1 MLVSPKEK
9 TFHLIEII
17 ELAVAK
23 TWWAVSFIAV
33 NAEVAILI
41 GIDNILAPEAL
52 ACDIFL
58 VLSNHALMV
67 LTATVSMLLNALVFG
82 AKTKSL
88 LLSSVENEF
97 VGQVIN
103 DIIAMSVQLVD
114 VELLDALVR
123 SKLSSSILL
132 VANLAH
138 HLHFWTF
145 FADVIIQLGPSQV
158 LELFPI
164 ANVAAKLWTGK
175 LSVSL
180 ELAKGLPNDLRAS
193 PVDMTSMW
201 ELTEVN
207 AVS

>member
-1 MLVSPKEK
+1 M
-9 TFHLIEII
+9 
-17 ELAVAK
+17 
-23 TWWAVSFIAV
+23 
-33 NAEVAILI
+33 
-41 GIDNILAPEAL
+41 
-52 ACDIFL
+52 
-58 VLSNHALMV
+58 VLS
-67 LTATVSMLLNALVFG
+67 ATVSMLLNALVFG

-103 DIIAMSVQLVD
+103 DIIAMSVQLID

-132 VANLAH
+132 VTHLAH
-138 HLHFWTF
+138 HLHFWAI
-145 FADVIIQLGPSQV
+145 FADVIIQLSSCHV
-158 LELFPI
+158 LELFPV
-164 ANVAAKLWTGK
+164 ANITAKLWTGE
-175 LSVSL
+175 LSMSL

-193 PVDMTSMW
+193 PVNMTSMW